1 MVTST
6 PHVSRDNSILIFDSG
21 AGGLSILREV
31 RKKLPVTRFHYLMDT
46 ACFPYGNQ
54 SDSLLERR
62 IPELCKAAVE
72 RFDPAVLVL
81 ACNTASTLALP
92 LLREVLD
99 IPVVGVVP
107 AVRVAAGHCASSADT
122 SFGLLATPATVK
134 RPYTD
139 NLISDFAYGFEVH
152 RFGSPLLVS
161 YAERAVSGEDVSSE
175 LEAHLGP
182 WLETYPD
189 MKAIVLGCTHY
200 PLLRNEL
207 EHLWP
212 DHHWID
218 SGEAIAR
225 QTDKILRAAVSTR
238 SVNISETRVSAE
250 SGLPGETGSHTCL
263 HWTGRQE
270 PDGVAGYL
278 SELGERVKRMPFDWP
293 ITQ

>member
-72 RFDPAVLVL
+72 RFDPAILVL

-92 LLREVLD
+92 LLREVLN

-107 AVRVAAGHCASSADT
+107 AVRVAAGHCANSADT

-139 NLISDFAYGFEVH
+139 NLISDFADGFEVH

-161 YAERAVSGEDVSSE
+161 YAERAISGEDISSE

-182 WLETYPD
+182 WLEKHPG
-189 MKAIVLGCTHY
+189 MKAVVLGCTHY
-200 PLLRNEL
+200 PLLRKEL
-207 EHLWP
+207 ERLWP

-225 QTDKILRAAVSTR
+225 RTDEILRAAVSTR
-238 SVNISETRVSAE
+238 SANIAE
-250 SGLPGETGSHTCL
+250 SKVSPESGPHTETKSSTCL
-263 HWTGRQE
+263 HWTGRQD
-270 PDGVAGYL
+270 PDGVTGYL
-278 SELGERVKRMPFDWP
+278 SELGEHVKRMPFDWP

>member
-62 IPELCKAAVE
+62 IPELCMAAVE

-92 LLREVLD
+92 LLREVLN

-107 AVRVAAGHCASSADT
+107 AVRVAAGHCANSADT

-139 NLISDFAYGFEVH
+139 NLISDFADGFEVH

-161 YAERAVSGEDVSSE
+161 YAERAISGEDVSSE

-182 WLETYPD
+182 WLEKHPG
-189 MKAIVLGCTHY
+189 MKAVVLGCTHY
-200 PLLRNEL
+200 PLLRKEL
-207 EHLWP
+207 ERLWP

-225 QTDKILRAAVSTR
+225 RTDEILRAAVSTR
-238 SVNISETRVSAE
+238 SANIAE
-250 SGLPGETGSHTCL
+250 SKVSPESSLHRETESSTCL
-263 HWTGRQE
+263 HWTGRQD

-278 SELGERVKRMPFDWP
+278 SELGEHVKRMPFDWP

>member
-6 PHVSRDNSILIFDSG
+6 PHASRDDSILIFDSG

-54 SDSLLERR
+54 TDSLLERR

-72 RFDPAVLVL
+72 RFDPAILVL

-92 LLREVLD
+92 LLREVLN

-107 AVRVAAGHCASSADT
+107 AVRVAAGHCANSADT
-122 SFGLLATPATVK
+122 AFGLLATPATVK

-139 NLISDFAYGFEVH
+139 NLISDFADGFEVH

-161 YAERAVSGEDVSSE
+161 YAERAISGEDVSSE

-182 WLETYPD
+182 WLEKHPG
-189 MKAIVLGCTHY
+189 MKAVVLGCTHY
-200 PLLRNEL
+200 PLLRKEL
-207 EHLWP
+207 ERLWP

-225 QTDKILRAAVSTR
+225 RTDEILRAAVSTR
-238 SVNISETRVSAE
+238 STNIAE
-250 SGLPGETGSHTCL
+250 SKVSPESGPHKETMSSTCL
-263 HWTGRQE
+263 HWTGRQD

-278 SELGERVKRMPFDWP
+278 SELGEHVKRMPFDWP

>member
-6 PHVSRDNSILIFDSG
+6 PHASRDDSILIFDSG

-54 SDSLLERR
+54 TDSLLERR

-72 RFDPAVLVL
+72 RFDPAILVL

-92 LLREVLD
+92 LLREVLN

-107 AVRVAAGHCASSADT
+107 AVRVAAGHCANSADT

-139 NLISDFAYGFEVH
+139 NLISDFADGFEVH

-161 YAERAVSGEDVSSE
+161 YAERAISGEDISSE

-182 WLETYPD
+182 WLEKHPG
-189 MKAIVLGCTHY
+189 MKAVVLGCTHY
-200 PLLRNEL
+200 PLLRKEL
-207 EHLWP
+207 ERLWP

-225 QTDKILRAAVSTR
+225 RTDEILRAAVSTR
-238 SVNISETRVSAE
+238 SANIAESKVSPE
-250 SGLPGETGSHTCL
+250 SGLHTETKSSTCL
-263 HWTGRQE
+263 HWTGRQD
-270 PDGVAGYL
+270 PDGVADYL
-278 SELGERVKRMPFDWP
+278 SELGEHVKRMPFDWP

>member
-139 NLISDFAYGFEVH
+139 NLISDFAEGFEVH

-161 YAERAVSGEDVSSE
+161 FAERAIAGENIRSE
-175 LEAHLGP
+175 LAAHLGP

-189 MKAIVLGCTHY
+189 MRTVVLGCTHY
-200 PLLRNEL
+200 PLLRQAL
-207 EHLWP
+207 ESLWP
-212 DHHWID
+212 EHHWID
-218 SGEAIAR
+218 SGEAVAR
-225 QTDKILRAAVSTR
+225 QTDKVLRAALASKKTPAPGPSGQVHC
-238 SVNISETRVSAE
+238 ET
-250 SGLPGETGSHTCL
+250 TL
-263 HWTGRQE
+263 HWTGSQE
-270 PDGVAGYL
+270 PHGVARYL
-278 SELGERVKRMPFDWP
+278 TDDGEHVTRMPFSWP
-293 ITQ
+293 MTE